1 MAGEGFL
8 YDAAGNRV
16 SKHGERDSAPG
27 NWLAFFGDRHFEY
40 DRFGNLAV
48 ERRGKAHKLV
58 TTFAYDCRH
67 RLIKR
72 TDPHGQVTT
81 YTYNAFNRRTSKTVE
96 GQTTEYLWQGNKL
109 IAETDNQQHWQTF
122 LYEPGSHRPMAT
134 VVGSTRVN
142 SPKIRTYWYQ
152 NDHLG
157 TPHSL
162 TDNQGNTVWRGQYS
176 AYGQLTEEWTP
187 PDARDEH
194 PQPKVN
200 NPLRFQGQYEDTES
214 GLYYNLNRYYDPG
227 VGRYLTADPVKLDGG
242 LNQYGYVDNNPVNW
256 VDPLGLKGLPGFDN
270 QATGNRS
277 PEPEIIRPQEN
288 IYIPR
293 DQNGNPIELAKQRVN
308 GQDIPL
314 PHPDAEGRAHTVL
327 GGKVSSEG
335 GGVYRQSAE
344 FPENTWP
351 LANGQPVPISEVQWG
366 DHGKP
371 HHHSNPHQHPF
382 IFDGEIWLRTKGNQM
397 LPFNTATRGK

>member
-1 MAGEGFL
+1 
-8 YDAAGNRV
+8 
-16 SKHGERDSAPG
+16 
-27 NWLAFFGDRHFEY
+27 
-40 DRFGNLAV
+40 
-48 ERRGKAHKLV
+48 V

-81 YTYNAFNRRTSKTVE
+81 YTYDAFNRRTSKTVE

-134 VVGSTRVN
+134 IVGSTRVN
-142 SPKIRTYWYQ
+142 SPKVRTYWYQ

-200 NPLRFQGQYEDTES
+200 NPLRFQGQYEDAES

-227 VGRYLTADPVKLDGG
+227 VGRYLTADPIKLAGG
-242 LNQYGYVDNNPVNW
+242 LNLYQYVDGNPVGW
-256 VDPLGLKGLPGFDN
+256 VDPLGLFKQDGTGFDN
-270 QATGNRS
+270 AVVEAGET
-277 PEPEIIRPQEN
+277 
-288 IYIPR
+288 
-293 DQNGNPIELAKQRVN
+293 
-308 GQDIPL
+308 PL
-314 PHPDAEGRAHTVL
+314 PSWKGSGPTSGVLGLEPASKSSGAVRHYSPPANEAIEYVFDPKTGKFAVGRPKDPLPLYSPHENLAEAIKSDRTEVL
-327 GGKVSSEG
+327 GGMFRRG
-335 GGVYRQSAE
+335 QNGE
-344 FPENTWP
+344 FLTNE
-351 LANGQPVPISEVQWG
+351 
-366 DHGKP
+366 
-371 HHHSNPHQHPF
+371 HSGHY
-382 IFDGEIWLRTKGNQM
+382 GERWTLELRDKFVNQM
-397 LPFNTATRGK
+397 KEYGIDVKHQRWKNE